1 MSTENTPQKER
12 FLQELEKASNL
23 LAYKRP
29 PSRSELMLRE
39 MAVNYFAAHSILPE
53 HLREAAFQPMLC

>member
-39 MAVNYFAAHSILPE
+39 MAVFYL
-53 HLREAAFQPMLC
+53 